1 MELDSE
7 DKILRFS
14 RCSKC
19 DLFMPGVDPTMD
31 WVVQIKGAKIMS
43 DKLKNLGE
51 IAKIEEGLLCNLCK
65 EVTKK
70 RIEMRWKA

>member
-1 MELDSE
+1 MTLDSE

-14 RCSKC
+14 RCQKC
-19 DLFMPGVDPTMD
+19 DLFRPGVDPTMD
-31 WVVQIKGAKIMS
+31 WVLQIKNAKIMS
-43 DKLKNLGE
+43 DRLKNLGE

-70 RIEMRWKA
+70 RIEMRWRL